1 MEIILNPHPKCKKW
15 KKIHHF
21 MGRRFK
27 IILCITLS
35 QRGLPV
41 FSISIVSK
49 CGFCQETSVKR
60 RGSCHRFSIDKE
72 RFLQSMKGK
81 REGFESWKEKEVSLE
96 VPMISGNGR
105 RRNIHLAV
113 MFAKCRWRFEIW
125 NYLAVP
131 MLQGCLWV
139 TWFAPYARDIH
150 RTEVSSQDSG
160 ALIYCVFFQNLDW
173 C

>member
-60 RGSCHRFSIDKE
+60 RGSCHRFSIDKA

-113 MFAKCRWRFEIW
+113 KFAKCRWRFEIW
-125 NYLAVP
+125 NYSAVP
-131 MLQGCLWV
+131 CCRVAFGSRDLHPMHVTFTWPKYLMRTQELQ
-139 TWFAPYARDIH
+139 FIF
-150 RTEVSSQDSG
+150 
-160 ALIYCVFFQNLDW
+160 IKI
-173 C
+173 